1 MSTFIINLILVLL
14 ILGYVGMGL
23 KDGFVHTLG
32 RFLGAILG
40 FLAARAWSIW
50 LVGILGIFMPAGWAR
65 LVAFILIFI
74 AITRVFGMIFKLVDG
89 IFEIM
94 KLLPF
99 LKSID
104 KFLGAFLGFV
114 EGIIFIGGAIYLI
127 LTFKLSP
134 TLITWATS
142 SKIAV
147 WIYAI
152 FQKLLGMLI

>member
-1 MSTFIINLILVLL
+1 LAYI
-14 ILGYVGMGL
+14 GMGL
-23 KDGFVHTLG
+23 KDGFVSTLG

-50 LVGILGIFMPAGWAR
+50 LATILGFFMPAGWAR
-65 LVAFILIFI
+65 LIAFILIFI
-74 AITRVFGMIFKLVDG
+74 LITRLFGFVFKFVDG
-89 IFEIM
+89 VFQIL

-104 KFLGAFLGFV
+104 KFLGAFLGFI
-114 EGIIFIGGAIYLI
+114 EGLILLGGAIYLV

-142 SKIAV
+142 SSVAV
-147 WIYAI
+147 WIYKI
-152 FQKLLGMLI
+152 FHAVLGMLI

>member
-1 MSTFIINLILVLL
+1 MFLVNLFLVLV
-14 ILGYVGMGL
+14 ILGYIGMGL
-23 KDGFVHTLG
+23 KDGFVSTLG

-50 LVGILGIFMPAGWAR
+50 LVGLLGIFMPAGWAR
-65 LVAFILIFI
+65 LVAFVLIFI
-74 AITRVFGMIFKLVDG
+74 AITRLFGMAFKLVDG
-89 IFEIM
+89 VFEIL

-142 SKIAV
+142 SKIAI
-147 WIYAI
+147 WIYSI
-152 FQKLLGMLI
+152 FQTLLGMLI

>member
-1 MSTFIINLILVLL
+1 MLIVDLVLIFL
-14 ILGYVGMGL
+14 LLAYIGMGL
-23 KDGFVHTLG
+23 KDGFVSTLG

-50 LVGILGIFMPAGWAR
+50 LATILGFFMPAGWAR
-65 LVAFILIFI
+65 LIAFILIFI
-74 AITRVFGMIFKLVDG
+74 LITRLFGFVFKFVDG
-89 IFEIM
+89 VFQIL

-104 KFLGAFLGFV
+104 KFLGAFLGFI
-114 EGIIFIGGAIYLI
+114 EGLILLGGAIYLV

-142 SKIAV
+142 SSVAV
-147 WIYAI
+147 WIYKI
-152 FQKLLGMLI
+152 FHAVLGMLI

>member
-1 MSTFIINLILVLL
+1 MFLVNLVLVML
-14 ILGYVGMGL
+14 LLGYVGMGV

-65 LVAFILIFI
+65 LVAFVLIFI
-74 AITRVFGMIFKLVDG
+74 AITRIFGMVFKLVDG

-114 EGIIFIGGAIYLI
+114 EGLIFIGGAIYLI

-142 SKIAV
+142 SSVAV
-147 WIYAI
+147 WIYKI
-152 FQKLLGMLI
+152 FHSVLGLLL

>member
-1 MSTFIINLILVLL
+1 MFLVNLVLVLL
-14 ILGYVGMGL
+14 LLGYIGMGV

-65 LVAFILIFI
+65 LVAFILIFVV
-74 AITRVFGMIFKLVDG
+74 ITRVFGMVFKFVDG
-89 IFEIM
+89 IFELM

-104 KFLGAFLGFV
+104 KFLGAFLGLV
-114 EGIIFIGGAIYLI
+114 EGFILIGGAIYLI

-134 TLITWATS
+134 TLITWVTTS
-142 SKIAV
+142 SVAI
-147 WIYAI
+147 WIYKI
-152 FQKLLGMLI
+152 FHSVLGLLL